1 MVSFALFFSLGVWT
15 LQQQAALPELPSYW
29 PLAALALLIPRA
41 NHKVLIV
48 ARHLMILICA
58 ALLGYSYS
66 AWLAQQRLADSLPD
80 EWQGKNIVVT
90 GIVAEMPRL
99 HERGMRFAFD
109 VESVQTPEA
118 HVPRHIQLATYDGNG
133 NDPLELSA
141 GERWKLTVRLKQPH
155 GTSNPHNFDFEA
167 WALERDI
174 RAVGYI
180 HAPARSTPVGA
191 RRLRLHPPA
200 APARSTPPDT
210 RTSSGLGA
218 VKGEN
223 IILSEQ
229 TTSPAYMVQR
239 LRETVRTHFQR
250 TLGDAPYSGILTA
263 LAIGD
268 QSSISQE
275 EWKLFTRTG
284 VNHLMSISGL
294 HITLLAGMIFALVY
308 WLWQHSVHLTLRLPA
323 RKAAAIAGLCAALF
337 YTLISGY
344 EVPAQR
350 TLYMVATFTVMLLL
364 SRNVSP
370 AQMLAAALI
379 VVLLADPWAILSPGF
394 WLSFGAVAL
403 IFYVTTNRLR
413 KQHWQREGDGEA
425 VGHPSAYPLRV
436 LKEYGKVQWAM
447 TIGLI
452 PPLLALFQQLS
463 LVSPLANAF
472 AIPLVS
478 FLVVP
483 LTLLGTLPPFEW
495 MLYIAHQAMV
505 LCMFLLGMLDRLPNA
520 VWVQHAP
527 PAWAIITGIGGALW
541 MLAPRGFPMRWLGS
555 ILLLPMFIV
564 APPVPPEGTARIT
577 VFDVGQGLSVA
588 VQTRDHALLYD
599 TGPDFSGESDS
610 GNRILL
616 PALRGMGILRL
627 DALVLSHDDI
637 DHIGGTESILQGME
651 VENVISSLHNTHPR
665 LNAAARTASCADG
678 NAWEWD
684 GVRFEMLHPAETGM
698 EKRSEHDNEQSCVL
712 KIGTGRHSLLL
723 TGDIGKPSEQRL
735 LNLHPGKLAATVL
748 VVPHHGSKSS
758 SSPAFVNAVQPEFAV
773 FTTGYRNRFGHPNEE
788 VVERYRTAGSE
799 ILRSDENGA
808 IRIVM
813 NAQSLDIERYRKN
826 HKRYWQH

>member
-1 MVSFALFFSLGVWT
+1 MVSFALFFTLGVWY
-15 LQQQAALPELPSYW
+15 LQQQAALPELPFYW
-29 PLAALALLIPRA
+29 PVAALALLIPRA

-48 ARHLMILICA
+48 ARHLMLLICA
-58 ALLGYSYS
+58 VLLGYSYS

-80 EWQGKNIVVT
+80 EWQGKNIVLT

-118 HVPRHIQLATYDGNG
+118 HVPRHIQLSTYDGDG

-167 WALERDI
+167 WALERNI

-180 HAPARSTPVGA
+180 H
-191 RRLRLHPPA
+191 
-200 APARSTPPDT
+200 
-210 RTSSGLGA
+210 

-229 TTSPAYMVQR
+229 SASPAYMVQR
-239 LRETVRTHFQR
+239 LRETVRTHFQK
-250 TLGDAPYSGILTA
+250 TLGDAPYAGILAA

-308 WLWQHSVHLTLRLPA
+308 WLWQRSIRLTLRLPA

-370 AQMLAAALI
+370 SQMLAAALI
-379 VVLLADPWAILSPGF
+379 VVLLADPWSILSPGF

-403 IFYVTTNRLR
+403 IFYVTANRLNKEHR
-413 KQHWQREGDGEA
+413 TQKWDGEA
-425 VGHPSAYPLRV
+425 VGHLFASSLQV

-463 LVSPLANAF
+463 LVSPIANAF

-483 LTLLGTLPPFEW
+483 LTLLGTLLPFEW
-495 MLYIAHQAMV
+495 MLYIAHQAMS
-505 LCMFLLGMLDRLPNA
+505 LCMFLLGMLDKLPNA

-527 PAWAIITGIGGALW
+527 PAWAIMTGIGGALW
-541 MLAPRGFPMRWLGS
+541 ILAPRGFPMRWLGS

-564 APPVPPEGTARIT
+564 APPAPPEGTAHIT

-588 VQTRDHALLYD
+588 VQTHDHALLYD

-610 GNRILL
+610 GSRILL

-627 DALVLSHDDI
+627 DALILTHDDI

-651 VENVISSLHNTHPR
+651 VGNVISSLHNTHPK
-665 LNAAARTASCADG
+665 LLAASRTTSCSDG
-678 NAWEWD
+678 NSWEWD
-684 GVRFEMLHPAETGM
+684 GVRFDMLHPAETNTTG
-698 EKRSEHDNEQSCVL
+698 KFEHDNEQSCVL
-712 KIGTGRHSLLL
+712 KISTGQHSILL
-723 TGDIGKPSEQRL
+723 TGDIEKISEQRL
-735 LNLHPGKLAATVL
+735 LTLHPGELAATVL

-758 SSPAFVNAVQPEFAV
+758 SSPPFVDAVHPKFSI
-773 FTTGYRNRFGHPNEE
+773 FTTGYRNRFGHPKEE
-788 VVERYRTAGSE
+788 VVERYRAAGSE
-799 ILRSDENGA
+799 ILRSDDAGA
-808 IRIVM
+808 FSIVM
-813 NAQSLDIERYRKN
+813 NAQSLDIEPYRRS